1 MPPFLSEFVL
11 IQLLIRPVHHREH
24 GILFWLCILPSILL
38 LLALDIRVGL
48 LDPGFEFCF
57 RLEVRFGKDKVEE
70 VIRSQKG
77 ALEEDV
83 AVYLKGG
90 DLFGKLRVSLFPKD
104 GTGHTFSALWVF
116 CISCNL
122 LPCSFRF
129 SL

>member
-1 MPPFLSEFVL
+1 
-11 IQLLIRPVHHREH
+11 
-24 GILFWLCILPSILL
+24 
-38 LLALDIRVGL
+38 LLALDICVGL
-48 LDPGFEFCF
+48 LNPGFEFRF
-57 RLEVRFGKDKVEE
+57 RFEIRFGKDEVEE
-70 VIRSQKG
+70 IVRCEEG
-77 ALEEDV
+77 ALEEDI
-83 AVYLKGG
+83 AVYLKSG